1 MRPNRL
7 PMRLKNLNP
16 DQKDSL
22 LGLLLVLLVAVV
34 YYAQWSLYLSEVVD
48 SKVNIYAPQ
57 KYFWWADDSRDYRA
71 TGDWLFGRSE
81 ETFIELRP
89 WLYPL
94 WVGFFRAALGPNA
107 ETALWIS
114 QVLMWLAS
122 IAFLYL
128 AIYNSARRPVLAVLG
143 SALFFS
149 HPSPLVLTFHGLTET
164 LNLLLLAILLWLLT
178 TDGKGKWFYALLLL
192 SLLTVT
198 KPTYQIQLALFSL
211 YFIFKN
217 IELPKQGRDSRPP
230 KLKLAGLVALA
241 LIPVW
246 IQLAISLAYNG
257 RLRLSDIGP
266 YTFKNFFVAVVHS
279 HTEGLP
285 WRESLAV
292 IEDWGLEEQFG
303 YLSSH
308 PRQTINT
315 YRDNLLD
322 RNLWIGSFFLIGE
335 GNRMAGFG
343 QSFNALA
350 LYAHLIM
357 LPLTLYFL
365 LSPRYRG
372 RKELPAI
379 VYAIFL
385 IQTLVTGIS
394 TGQEDRLII
403 TGLPLWIF
411 TYLTVL
417 PALFA
422 RPEAGE
428 A

>member
-1 MRPNRL
+1 MRP
-7 PMRLKNLNP
+7 LKNPNP
-16 DQKDSL
+16 DRKDLL

-34 YYAQWSLYLSEVVD
+34 YYAQCSLYLSEVVD

-57 KYFWWADDSRDYRA
+57 KYFWWADDSREYRA
-71 TGDWLFGRSE
+71 TGDWLFGRSG

-94 WVGFFRAALGPNA
+94 WVGFFRAAMGPKA

-122 IAFLYL
+122 IAFLYVALYNSTRRAAL
-128 AIYNSARRPVLAVLG
+128 AILG
-143 SALFFS
+143 STLFFS
-149 HPSPLVLTFHGLTET
+149 YPSALVLTFHGLTET
-164 LNLLLLAILLWLLT
+164 LNILLLTILLWLLT
-178 TDGKGKWFYALLLL
+178 TGKEKRWIYALLLL

-198 KPTYQIQLALFSL
+198 KPTYQIQLGLFSL
-211 YFIFKN
+211 YFIARN
-217 IELPKQGRDSRPP
+217 ASLP

-241 LIPVW
+241 LVPVW
-246 IQLAISLAYNG
+246 VQLVISLAYNG
-257 RLRLSDIGP
+257 RLSLSDIGP

-285 WRESLAV
+285 WRESLAA

-303 YLSSH
+303 YLSRH
-308 PRQTINT
+308 PRETIRT

-335 GNRMAGFG
+335 GNRMAGFA
-343 QSFNALA
+343 QSLNALA
-350 LYAHLIM
+350 LYAHLLM

-372 RKELPAI
+372 QKETLAI
-379 VYAIFL
+379 VYSIFL

-411 TYLTVL
+411 AYLTTL

-422 RPEAGE
+422 RWEAGE